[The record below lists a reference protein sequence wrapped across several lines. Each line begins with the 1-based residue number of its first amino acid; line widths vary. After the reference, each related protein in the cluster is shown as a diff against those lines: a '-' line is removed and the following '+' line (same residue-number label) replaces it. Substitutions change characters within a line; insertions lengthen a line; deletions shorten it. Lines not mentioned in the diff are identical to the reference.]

1 MSEISYVRGYQ
12 IISSILILFMIGMFM
27 FGNIFK
33 EESRLSEGEK
43 RKRNIEAILRYIF
56 ILIGI
61 NMMCFAYYHLY

>member
-1 MSEISYVRGYQ
+1 MEIYYVRGYQ

-27 FGNIFK
+27 FGSIYK
-33 EESRLSEGEK
+33 KESRLSEEEK
-43 RKRNIEAILRYIF
+43 RKRSKEAILRYIF